1 MTMTG
6 TTNPTDFA
14 HLFRTEFR
22 SLAAFGTALSG
33 SPSEGEEMAQEALA
47 RAFRHW
53 STLGDHPNIEGWLRR
68 TLINLVNDKSRR
80 QRYRPLRTDRP
91 ETVGE
96 PPGTFDPRLAAAM
109 AKLPRQQRAVVA
121 LRYLEDRSVDDI
133 ARTLEISA
141 STVRVHLS
149 RGRESLRQTLSADP
163 TAKEAR

>member
-80 QRYRPLRTDRP
+80 QRYRP
-91 ETVGE
+91 
-96 PPGTFDPRLAAAM
+96 
-109 AKLPRQQRAVVA
+109 RQQRAVVA